1 MSHTEPGKPE
11 NQWAISRRIAARQPS
26 HALMKRLQDCAQP
39 ARELDW
45 QERGLC
51 RQTDPGLFFPL
62 LGEGV
67 REAKKICGGCEV
79 KDTCLEYALQR
90 DEGYGVWGG
99 YSTAEREQIK
109 QTRQLGG
116 AA

>member
-1 MSHTEPGKPE
+1 MSQTQPGKPE
-11 NQWAISRRIAARQPS
+11 NKSAISRRIAARQPT
-26 HALMKRLQDCAQP
+26 HALMKRLENRSQP
-39 ARELDW
+39 ARELGW

-67 REAKKICGGCEV
+67 REAKEICRGCEV
-79 KDTCLEYALQR
+79 KDDCLQDALER
-90 DEGYGVWGG
+90 DEKYGVWGG
-99 YSTAEREQIK
+99 YSTSEREQIK
-109 QTRQLGG
+109 QKRQLGG

>member
-11 NQWAISRRIAARQPS
+11 NKWAIARRIAARQPTP
-26 HALMKRLQDCAQP
+26 ALMKRLQDRPQP
-39 ARELDW
+39 TRELRW

-67 REAKKICGGCEV
+67 QAAKKICAGCEV
-79 KDTCLEYALQR
+79 KDTCLEYALQH

-99 YSTAEREQIK
+99 CSASEREQIK
-109 QTRQLGG
+109 QSRQLGG